1 MNRDALLKECFRWF
15 GPNDPVSL
23 QDIVQCGCTGV
34 YTSLHHIPYGEVWS
48 REEIRKRLDM
58 LAPYGL
64 EWTAVESVPVSEA
77 IRTRTGDFERHL
89 ENYRQT
95 LLNLGAEGVKVVI
108 YNFMPALDWVRT
120 DLAHKLPDGSLCLL
134 FDPAK
139 FAAFE
144 TLILKRPGAEKD
156 YTPEQLAKAKTFFD
170 SLDDDGKARFEKGIL
185 DVFPGV
191 KMGVTLESFRGML
204 AKYDGIDE
212 KKLREHYRLFLE
224 AVVPAAEKAGVRLA
238 VHPDDPPFPIL
249 GLARIASTEADFK
262 QIIEMVPSP
271 SNGICFCTGS
281 LSARAE
287 NDLPGM
293 VKRLGHRIYC
303 VHLRSVQR
311 NSDGTFYE
319 ANHLEGCANLPAVMT
334 EVLKLNATRGKD
346 MKLSVRPDHGHRM
359 LDDLKKPINANP
371 GYDCLGRMRGL
382 AELRGLQTGIA
393 YTLGDKLK

>member
-1 MNRDALLKECFRWF
+1 MNKDALLKECFRWY
-15 GPNDPVSL
+15 GPNDPVTL
-23 QDIVQCGCTGV
+23 QDIVQCGCAGV
-34 YTSLHHIPYGEVWS
+34 YTSLHHIPYGEVWP
-48 REEIRKRLDM
+48 REEIRKRLDQ

-95 LLNLGAEGVKVVI
+95 LENLGAEGVKVVI

-120 DLAHKLPDGSLCLL
+120 DLAYKLPDGSQCLF

-144 TLILKRPGAEKD
+144 IYLLKRPGAEKD
-156 YTPEQLAKAKTFFD
+156 YTAAQLEKAKKFFD
-170 SLDDDGKARFEKGIL
+170 SLDEAGRAAFEKAIL

-191 KMGVTLESFRGML
+191 KMGVNMEKFRAML

-224 AVVPAAEKAGVRLA
+224 AVVPSAEKAGVRLA

-249 GLARIASTEADFK
+249 GLARIASTESDFK
-262 QIIEMVPSP
+262 QICEMVPSP

-281 LSARAE
+281 LSARAS

-293 VKRLGHRIYC
+293 VKRLGTHIVC

-311 NSDGTFYE
+311 NPDGSFFE
-319 ANHLEGCANLPAVMT
+319 ANHLEGSANLPAVMT
-334 EVLKLNATRGKD
+334 EVLKLNATRD
-346 MKLSVRPDHGHRM
+346 AAHKLSVRPDHGHRI
-359 LDDLKKPINANP
+359 LDDLKKPANPNP
-371 GYDCLGRMRGL
+371 GYDCLGRMKGL
-382 AELRGLQTGIA
+382 AELRGLQIGIA
-393 YTLGDKLK
+393 FTMGESL

>member
-1 MNRDALLKECFRWF
+1 MNHDILLKECFRWF

-23 QDIVQCGCTGV
+23 RDITQCGCTGV

-48 REEIRKRLDM
+48 RAEIRKRLDI
-58 LAPYGL
+58 LKPYGL
-64 EWTAVESVPVSEA
+64 NWTAVESVPVSEA

-95 LLNLGAEGVKVVI
+95 LENLGAEGVNLVI

-120 DLAHKLPDGSLCLL
+120 DLAHKLPDGSECLL

-144 TLILKRPGAEKD
+144 IYFLKRPGAEKD
-156 YTPEQLAKAKTFFD
+156 YTAAQLGKAKAFFD
-170 SLDDDGKARFEKGIL
+170 SLDDAGKAKFEKAIL

-191 KMGVTLESFRGML
+191 KMGVTIESFRAML

-212 KKLREHYRLFLE
+212 AKLREHYKLFLE
-224 AVVPAAEKAGVRLA
+224 AVVPTAEKAGVRLA

-262 QIIEMVPSP
+262 QIVEMVPSP

-293 VKRLGHRIYC
+293 VKRLGKHIHC

-311 NSDGTFYE
+311 NPDGTFYE
-319 ANHLEGCANLPAVMT
+319 ANHMEGCANLPAVMT
-334 EVLKLNATRGKD
+334 EVLKLNATRD
-346 MKLSVRPDHGHRM
+346 AAHKLSVRPDHGHRI
-359 LDDLKKPINANP
+359 LDDLKKPVNPNP
-371 GYDCLGRMRGL
+371 GYDCLGRMKGL
-382 AELRGLQTGIA
+382 AELRGLQIGLA
-393 YTLGDKLK
+393 YAMEHKI